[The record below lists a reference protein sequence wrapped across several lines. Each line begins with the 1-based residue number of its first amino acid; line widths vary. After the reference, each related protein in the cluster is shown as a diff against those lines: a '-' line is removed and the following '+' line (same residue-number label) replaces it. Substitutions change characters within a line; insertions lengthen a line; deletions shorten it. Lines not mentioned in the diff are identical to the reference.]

1 MSFSSRRPW
10 AFLLIWIAFVAPSL
24 VHAAPPLKVVWEQGG
39 VTGAESLLLA
49 FDSAAPRLSVAVMSG
64 GLDVWLPGVFLAEPP
79 ATGIQLGREAGGTRL
94 LIARPGVALRSVE
107 FEDKEVRIRMALAV
121 DPANAAAATTP
132 DTRSDSS
139 YRIGVGDIVNVTVY
153 KNLDLSGEFPVAHD
167 GTINLPLAGPIPA
180 RGFTDTELA
189 ARIAKVLDKDLLI
202 DPQVSVSVKTYQ
214 SQWVYV
220 TGAVARAV
228 RVALEPG
235 LGLKD
240 ALSEAGVALGPG
252 QVVVLTRA
260 AGAGETAT
268 LDAEALDNPGAP
280 LPRDGDVLTV
290 SDPAYVFI
298 QGEVRRPGRFP
309 LTPSMTVLQ
318 AISLAE
324 GLTEWANKKDV
335 RILRSVGQ
343 EMLEEEINLKRV
355 EDRKDADPTLKPGDL
370 ILVRRRV
377 L

>member
-1 MSFSSRRPW
+1 MSSSSTCRG
-10 AFLLIWIAFVAPSL
+10 AFLLIIACVAATTA
-24 VHAAPPLKVVWEQGG
+24 HAATPLRVVWEKGG
-39 VTGAESLLLA
+39 VPGAESLLLA
-49 FDSAAPRLSVAVMSG
+49 FDASAPQLSIAAMSG
-64 GLDVWLPGVFLAEPP
+64 GLDIWLPGLFLTESPAE
-79 ATGIQLGREAGGTRL
+79 GVQVGREVGGTRL
-94 LIARPGVALRSVE
+94 RVSRPGVELRSVD
-107 FEDKEVRIRMALAV
+107 FDDKEVRIRIAGAV
-121 DPANAAAATTP
+121 DTATSP
-132 DTRSDSS
+132 RADSN
-139 YRIGVGDIVNVTVY
+139 YRVGVGDIVNVTVY
-153 KNLDLSGEFPVAHD
+153 KNQDLSGEFPVAHD

-189 ARIAKVLDKDLLI
+189 ARIAAVLGEDLLI

-220 TGAVARAV
+220 TGSIARAQ

-290 SDPAYVFI
+290 SEPAYVFI
-298 QGEVRRPGRFP
+298 QGEVQRPGRFP

-318 AISLAE
+318 AIAMAE
-324 GLTEWANKKDV
+324 GLTEWANKKEV
-335 RILRSVGQ
+335 RILRTVGQ
-343 EMLEEEINLKRV
+343 EMLEEAVNLKRV
-355 EDRKDADPTLKPGDL
+355 EERKLADPTLKPGDV

>member
-1 MSFSSRRPW
+1 MSFLKRRGA
-10 AFLLIWIAFVAPSL
+10 AFILMIVGLSHSAA
-24 VHAAPPLKVVWEQGG
+24 HASQPVRVVWDTAGEQGG
-39 VTGAESLLLA
+39 EILVLTFDTGT
-49 FDSAAPRLSVAVMSG
+49 PRLSVLAMSG
-64 GLDVWLPGVFLAEPP
+64 GLDVWLPAFSLTESP
-79 ATGIQLGREAGGTRL
+79 APGIQIGREAGGTRL
-94 LIARPGVALRSVE
+94 RVARPGVAIRSVDFDE
-107 FEDKEVRIRMALAV
+107 KEVRIRLAR
-121 DPANAAAATTP
+121 PAGVEASP
-132 DTRSDSS
+132 ESS
-139 YRIGVGDIVNVTVY
+139 YRIGVGDVVTVTVY
-153 KNLDLSGEFPVAHD
+153 KNVDLSGEFPVAHD

-180 RGFTDTELA
+180 RGLTDTELSL
-189 ARIAKVLDKDLLI
+189 RIAEVLDKDLLI
-202 DPQVSVSVKTYQ
+202 DPQVSVSIKTYQ

-228 RVALEPG
+228 RVPLAPG

-252 QVVVLTRA
+252 QQVVLTRA

-298 QGEVRRPGRFP
+298 QGEVHRPGRFP

-318 AISLAE
+318 AIAMAE
-324 GLTEWANKKDV
+324 GLTEWANKKEV
-335 RILRSVGQ
+335 RILRTVGQ
-343 EMLEEEINLKRV
+343 EMLEEEVNLKRV
-355 EDRKDADPTLKPGDL
+355 EDRKVADPPLKPGDV